1 MDFFPVLPVL
11 SSSFLVGRV
20 DSGDH
25 KLSLM
30 WSLRSTTLESVWL
43 NLNLISKSPVWL
55 CATSLV
61 WALVSSLV
69 KPGNSAT

>member
-43 NLNLISKSPVWL
+43 NLNLISKRVL
-55 CATSLV
+55 CGSVQPHLSG
-61 WALVSSLV
+61 L
-69 KPGNSAT
+69 